1 MEYCLTEMW
10 KQQMTTRRMLKSL
23 PGQSLKK
30 NPKILEIL
38 FTSDGTTVLPG
49 LFYSIRTKLKDDL
62 LSSF

>member
-30 NPKILEIL
+30 NPNILEVF
-38 FTSDGTTVLPG
+38 FTLDGTTVVGSL
-49 LFYSIRTKLKDDL
+49 LEYKRSLHFKTKR
-62 LSSF
+62 

>member
-30 NPKILEIL
+30 NPNILEGF
-38 FTSDGTTVLPG
+38 FTLDGTTVVGSL
-49 LFYSIRTKLKDDL
+49 LEYKRSLHFKTKR
-62 LSSF
+62 

>member
-30 NPKILEIL
+30 NPNILEVF
-38 FTSDGTTVLPG
+38 FTLDGTTVLSD
-49 LFYSIRTKLKDDL
+49 LF
-62 LSSF
+62 